1 MPGSDLCTTTHHGR
15 VAFVTGSARG
25 IGYEIARVLAHDGA
39 DVVLFDLLDSVTG
52 AAEALT
58 AEFGVRSLGIQG
70 SVSDA
75 AAVHAAIA
83 RATEVFG
90 RVDILVNNAAITTNV
105 DRVVRMEVDRFRRDL
120 EVNLVGAFLCA
131 QAVLPGMMGREWGR
145 IINISSGAAEL
156 GGFGQAGY
164 VASKAGLLG
173 LTRTL
178 ALEVARKN
186 ITANALMP
194 GLIDA
199 PAAEAIRGDMR
210 ERIAALIPSRRLGTP
225 QEVAYTVSFL
235 ASGRAS
241 YINGESIFVSSGQ
254 ELFVF

>member
-1 MPGSDLCTTTHHGR
+1 MTHKGR

-25 IGYEIARVLAHDGA
+25 IGYEIARVLANDGA
-39 DVVLFDLLDSVTG
+39 DVVLFDLLDTV
-52 AAEALT
+52 AAAAAALA

-75 AAVHAAIA
+75 AAVKAAVA
-83 RATEVFG
+83 RATETLG

-105 DRVVRMEVDRFRRDL
+105 DRVIKMDVDLFRRDL
-120 EVNLVGAFLCA
+120 EVNLVGAFICA
-131 QAVLPGMMGREWGR
+131 QAVLPGMMAQDWGR
-145 IINISSGAAEL
+145 IINISSGAADL

-178 ALEVARKN
+178 ALEVGRKN
-186 ITANALMP
+186 ITANALKP

-199 PAAEAIRGDMR
+199 PAADAIRGDMR

-235 ASGRAS
+235 ASQRAS
-241 YINGESIFVSSGQ
+241 YINGETIFVSSGQ